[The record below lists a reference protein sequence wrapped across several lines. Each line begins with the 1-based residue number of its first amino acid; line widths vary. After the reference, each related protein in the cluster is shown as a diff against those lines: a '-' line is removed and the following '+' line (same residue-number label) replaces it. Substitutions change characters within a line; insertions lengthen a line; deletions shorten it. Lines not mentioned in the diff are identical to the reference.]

1 VHTYVELAK
10 AEFRRYSTYR
20 AATLAGIVTNS
31 VFGFI
36 RLGVLVAAIAAAG
49 GSLGGYSP
57 EEAST
62 YVWLGQAFLAP
73 VAMFAWGD
81 LAERVRTGD
90 IAVDLARP
98 LDLQLSWWVRDL
110 GRAAFALPTRGLG
123 PLLVGTLTV
132 GVAFSDTWTSYPLG
146 TLSLLLGVSVSFLCR
161 YGMNLIAF
169 WTVDVQG
176 FLNLYVLLL
185 GLLSGFY
192 LPVHVFPAWLQTVA
206 FASPFPAMF
215 QAPIDVM
222 SGRVVG
228 AAAWQVIA
236 RQASWMIGLLIL
248 TRLVLWRAT
257 RRLVVQGG

>member
-1 VHTYVELAK
+1 VRTYVELAK

-20 AATLAGIVTNS
+20 SATLAGIFTNS

-36 RLGVLVAAIAAAG
+36 RLGVLLAAIAAAG
-49 GSLGGYSP
+49 GTLGGYGP
-57 EEAST
+57 QEAST

-73 VAMFAWGD
+73 VAMYAWSD
-81 LAERVRTGD
+81 LADRVRTGE

-110 GRAAFALPTRGLG
+110 GRAAFALPTRGLA
-123 PLLVGTLTV
+123 PVLVGALTV
-132 GVAFSDTWTSYPLG
+132 GVALSETWTSYPLG
-146 TLSLLLGVSVSFLCR
+146 LVSLLLGVSVSFLCR
-161 YGMNLIAF
+161 YGMNLVAF
-169 WTVDVQG
+169 WTLDVKG
-176 FLNLYVLLL
+176 FLNLYILVL

-192 LPVHVFPAWLQTVA
+192 LPVHVFPGWLQAVA

-228 AAAWQVIA
+228 PAAWQVIA
-236 RQASWMIGLLIL
+236 GQAGWVIGLIVL
-248 TRLVLWRAT
+248 TRVVLWRAT
-257 RRLVVQGG
+257 KRLVVQGG

>member
-1 VHTYVELAK
+1 
-10 AEFRRYSTYR
+10 
-20 AATLAGIVTNS
+20 
-31 VFGFI
+31 
-36 RLGVLVAAIAAAG
+36 
-49 GSLGGYSP
+49 
-57 EEAST
+57 
-62 YVWLGQAFLAP
+62 
-73 VAMFAWGD
+73 
-81 LAERVRTGD
+81 
-90 IAVDLARP
+90 
-98 LDLQLSWWVRDL
+98 
-110 GRAAFALPTRGLG
+110 
-123 PLLVGTLTV
+123 
-132 GVAFSDTWTSYPLG
+132 
-146 TLSLLLGVSVSFLCR
+146 VSFLCR

-176 FLNLYVLLL
+176 FLNLYTLLL

-215 QAPIDVM
+215 QAPIDVT

-236 RQASWMIGLLIL
+236 GQASWMIGLLIL